1 MRVFR
6 HVFVAVV
13 WLSLSTLAY
22 ADANSHQRAAKEF
35 YAVAVADDPQAMAR
49 LVAGMI
55 SELQPNLK
63 QHQAILQ
70 DFTMELIMSKDY
82 VDAQVRVYA
91 ELLTEKELRTL
102 SELFRTPTLKK
113 YRSLRIQLVQRSTEA
128 AVESVKGSLPEL
140 GRRIRENSQSA
151 DPADR

>member
-1 MRVFR
+1 MTKFACVLA
-6 HVFVAVV
+6 AVV
-13 WLSLSTLAY
+13 WISLSMSVQ
-22 ADANSHQRAAKEF
+22 ADADSHKRAAEEF
-35 YAVAVADDPQAMAR
+35 YAVAVVDDPQAVAK

-55 SELQPNLK
+55 SELQPALK

-70 DFTMELIMSKDY
+70 DFAMDLISSKDY

-91 ELLTEKELRTL
+91 ELFTEKELRAL
-102 SELFRTPTLKK
+102 SELFRTPTLRK
-113 YRSLRIQLVQRSTEA
+113 YRSVRIQLVRRSAEA
-128 AVESVKGSLPEL
+128 AIESVKGSLPEL

>member
-1 MRVFR
+1 MTKFAYLLA
-6 HVFVAVV
+6 AVV
-13 WLSLSTLAY
+13 WLAMSISVQ
-22 ADANSHQRAAKEF
+22 ADADSHQRAAKEF
-35 YAVAVADDPQAMAR
+35 YAVAVADDPQVVAM

-70 DFTMELIMSKDY
+70 DFAMELISSKDY